1 VAGGGDAAA
10 HTCFLRRALEIAD
23 FDGLPIAELERVLGS
38 VAQALRPVADLQRPL
53 LAERH
58 RPGLLKR
65 LAERVG
71 TALPAGGHLA
81 GDVLARRVE
90 PLDLGERGGGDGQR
104 EGDAE
109 KEGAPHGAIL
119 RPPPAFC
126 ERRHR
131 GLACVGIAVR
141 WRAVLVVSK
150 VHRPQPCDR
159 KRHT

>member
-1 VAGGGDAAA
+1 
-10 HTCFLRRALEIAD
+10 
-23 FDGLPIAELERVLGS
+23 
-38 VAQALRPVADLQRPL
+38 
-53 LAERH
+53 AERH

-90 PLDLGERGGGDGQR
+90 PLDLGERRGGDARR

-119 RPPPAFC
+119 RPPPAARQFILRISPPTLPP
-126 ERRHR
+126 RRS
-131 GLACVGIAVR
+131 GG
-141 WRAVLVVSK
+141 AVLLLPAMHHLVHEGRGNPRPTSGVFFVRCVSPLLALSGHAELSAICPLSG
-150 VHRPQPCDR
+150 V
-159 KRHT
+159 KRT